1 MSVSAR
7 STSGSPRRRRRAV
20 RLAVA
25 ALLAFLVVG
34 LAACTDEES
43 STGTTV
49 VATTPPTTSPATST
63 AASST
68 AAPAVTTAPSST
80 PPTVA
85 TTTSPVT
92 TGPATTAVTTAPCV
106 APTGTDEFVDGFPLR
121 MSSLVGVDIRTG
133 AHPCFERVV
142 IELGGVGEMPGV
154 RVGYVDDPV
163 TLSPSD
169 ETVDIAGDATLL
181 IAVAAWMPDMEG
193 NGWSG
198 PSDITPT
205 NVEHVLEL
213 RQVENFEGMHQWA
226 VGLDEERP
234 FDVTFLDSPPRI
246 VVDIATA

>member
-1 MSVSAR
+1 MRVSAR
-7 STSGSPRRRRRAV
+7 STSGSPRRHRRTV
-20 RLAVA
+20 RLAVV
-25 ALLAFLVVG
+25 ALLALLVVG

-49 VATTPPTTSPATST
+49 VTTTPPTTSQ
-63 AASST
+63 AAST
-68 AAPAVTTAPSST
+68 VAPTTTTPAVTTAP
-80 PPTVA
+80 
-85 TTTSPVT
+85 TTT
-92 TGPATTAVTTAPCV
+92 PATTAVTTAPCA
-106 APTGTDEFVDGFPLR
+106 APTGTDEFVDGFPMR

-169 ETVDIAGDATLL
+169 ETVDIVGDATLL

-198 PSDITPT
+198 PSDITPR